1 MTRTSCPILAR
12 ALPGPGSALLV
23 SALLFAGCQGAAS
36 DGGEPDLSTAST
48 RNQLIWK
55 RQHALVQDLARAL
68 ELEPTDL
75 CTELGELDCIH
86 DVHLTSL
93 GGHAPLAQGLY
104 EPIAAPL
111 TTTPLAL
118 DRVALAACGRRVQLD
133 REAPVVFTA
142 LALDEDAPTADEP
155 AFEQTVATLYR
166 RLLGREPTPEEIELH
181 AHLLV
186 DDTGE
191 RVGADRFVQLS
202 CFVVVTSTEFSF
214 I

>member
-1 MTRTSCPILAR
+1 MTRMPSPTLVRTLRGPRS
-12 ALPGPGSALLV
+12 ALMVSALLV
-23 SALLFAGCQGAAS
+23 AGCQGS
-36 DGGEPDLSTAST
+36 GSGDGDPDLSTAST

-55 RQHALVQDLARAL
+55 RHHALAQDLARAL
-68 ELEPTDL
+68 ELEPAEL

-93 GGHAPLAQGLY
+93 GGHDPVVQGLY

-111 TTTPLAL
+111 ATTPLAL
-118 DRVALAACGRRVQLD
+118 DRVAVAACGRRVELD
-133 REAPVVFTA
+133 RQSPVVFTA
-142 LALDEDAPTADEP
+142 LALDGDAPAADEP
-155 AFEQTVATLYR
+155 AFEQTVVTLYR

-186 DDTGE
+186 DDANE
-191 RVGADRFVQLS
+191 RVAADRFAHLS
-202 CFVVVTSTEFSF
+202 CFVVVTSAEFSF